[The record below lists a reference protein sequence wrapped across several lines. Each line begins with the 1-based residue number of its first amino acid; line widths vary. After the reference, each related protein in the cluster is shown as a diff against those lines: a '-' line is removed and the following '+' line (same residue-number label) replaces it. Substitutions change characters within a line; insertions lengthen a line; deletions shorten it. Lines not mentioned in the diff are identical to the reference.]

1 MDLTIDLVD
10 DDDAVRDSLR
20 ALLESYGYAV
30 RDYASAES
38 YLRCSNDRPGDCVI
52 VDHHMP
58 EMTGLELLE
67 DLRAHGDDI
76 PAIILTGR
84 YDPSLEQRVAQV
96 KVVAL
101 LHKPV
106 NDEHL
111 VNCIKRAC
119 ASTGVT
125 P

>member
-1 MDLTIDLVD
+1 LGLTIDLVD

-20 ALLESYGYAV
+20 ALLESGGYNV
-30 RDYASAES
+30 RDYASGVL
-38 YLRCSNDRPGDCVI
+38 YLQRSNEPPGDCMI

-67 DLRAHGDDI
+67 SLRTSGDKT

-84 YDPSLEQRVAQV
+84 YDPSLEPRIAQV
-96 KVVAL
+96 NVIAL

-106 NDEHL
+106 DDEQL
-111 VNCIKRAC
+111 FDWLDKAC
-119 ASTGVT
+119 GKKPAGG
-125 P
+125 